1 MSVTERGSGF
11 PKQQGNS
18 IRFSHFLSGLI
29 ALALSDTPGTKD
41 QGCASVTI
49 TPVKPDEL

>member
-1 MSVTERGSGF
+1 MSVKERGSGS

-29 ALALSDTPGTKD
+29 ALALSDTPGSKD
-41 QGCASVTI
+41 PDRAGVTI
-49 TPVKPDEL
+49 TPVKPDEP